1 MTDKEFKRLTRA
13 QLIEVIYQLQLH
25 QDELEAENERL
36 SKALEDKRIML
47 DDAGNVAQ
55 AVLEIHGVM
64 QSAQNAA
71 EHYLQEMKAR
81 ADEEYQQIINRA
93 KEEAAAIVCG
103 VQQTA
108 DTAEHT
114 EKISGCDTEVF
125 SY

>member
-13 QLIEVIYQLQLH
+13 QLIEVIYQLQLN

-108 DTAEHT
+108 YIAEHT
-114 EKISGCDTEVF
+114 
-125 SY
+125 